1 MERWN
6 TDLIT
11 VIGFFIQID
20 KTFNMICEKTDN
32 RKLQFVESDEHKGF
46 KDTIL
51 ILGILE
57 TIDLITFNAVGG
69 KNSQIYIY
77 VN

>member
-1 MERWN
+1 
-6 TDLIT
+6 
-11 VIGFFIQID
+11 
-20 KTFNMICEKTDN
+20 MICEKTDN
-32 RKLQFVESDEHKGF
+32 RKLYFVESDEHKGF

-69 KNSQIYIY
+69 KNS
-77 VN
+77 